1 MKLADLDWGEV
12 LGALPRWEALSP
24 GARKAFAGMK
34 PGVAAERAALGP
46 AVDEL
51 VAAGFV
57 LPPGPKG
64 RLYPHAAEL
73 RPLLVALRAM
83 DRLRPL
89 QGLRGALS
97 DMYVQDQMT
106 VEEAVALVGRQN
118 LNYSWVDRADVAGVV
133 SSVDW
138 LNAFLA
144 VDPGA
149 PMLGWERTHLPQLQ
163 QPRLVSAAVGDALQ
177 RLLRALADHPHGVPL
192 RDLGGLLPGDPPR
205 LRFEAL
211 RGGLRYLLLFVSLRG
226 DDDPEAVVGLLPCIV
241 RRLGPP
247 PPPPAPVPVGATFD
261 APFRLSDMT
270 TVLVDAVAEPIPV
283 RGSDGTLYVRARRA
297 LAARLVR
304 PPAWAGALLFE
315 IGEDGDDEEDS
326 DDGSEAAM
334 ELRAAMAVETLSA
347 LRLARLE
354 SHREKWRLSATPAGR
369 AWLAMTEGQR
379 TREVLD
385 AYRASSQRTPG
396 GGWGA
401 ASAGLDFF
409 GVRLSFSIRADTP
422 DLRAALSA
430 AFLSAPADAMIRL
443 DDFVRHQAELA
454 NPFMAADA
462 AYLRRHTAVYS
473 APRSREGWENLW
485 AQILVE
491 FLRLRLMPLGGARLG
506 LGDDGTGAFALTDAG
521 RYLLGG
527 TDELRLAAEP
537 DGEVVVQPDFEIVF
551 LSAAPRI
558 EAELARLAERTG
570 NGHVGALFR
579 ITRGSV
585 LRAAESG
592 STADAMLKTLGGVSR
607 APVPANVARQ
617 VRDWIGG
624 TRRVRIRPAVLVE
637 CPDSE
642 TAARVAALGGAQ
654 VSAVTRTILRLDGD
668 EKGVAALVKK
678 LRAKGIF
685 VQS

>member
-24 GARKAFAGMK
+24 GARKAFVGMK
-34 PGVAAERAALGP
+34 PGVAAEPAALGP

-57 LPPGPKG
+57 TPPGPKG
-64 RLYPHAAEL
+64 RLYPHTPEL

-89 QGLRGALS
+89 QGLHGALP
-97 DMYVQDQMT
+97 DMYVQDQMN
-106 VEEAVALVGRQN
+106 VEEAVALIGRQN
-118 LNYSWVDRADVAGVV
+118 SPYNWVDRGAVAATV
-133 SSVDW
+133 SSADW
-138 LNAFLA
+138 LNGFLA
-144 VDPGA
+144 ATPGS
-149 PMLGWERTHLPQLQ
+149 PLLEWEGAHLPAGR
-163 QPRLVSAAVGDALQ
+163 QPRLFSPAAGDALR

-192 RDLGGLLPGDPPR
+192 RDFARLLPDCSPQLR
-205 LRFEAL
+205 LMAL
-211 RGGLRYLLLFVSLRG
+211 RGGLRYLLLFVSLRR
-226 DDDPEAVVGLLPCIV
+226 DDDPEAVMGLLPCIV

-247 PPPPAPVPVGATFD
+247 PPPPAPELAGATFD

-270 TVLVDAVAEPIPV
+270 TVLVDAAAEPIPV

-304 PPAWAGALLFE
+304 PPAWAEALLFE
-315 IGEDGDDEEDS
+315 LDEDGDDDDEPE
-326 DDGSEAAM
+326 DGSGRAM
-334 ELRAAMAVETLSA
+334 VLRVAVAVETLSA
-347 LRLARLE
+347 LGLARIESSGNTWRLA
-354 SHREKWRLSATPAGR
+354 ATTAGR
-369 AWLAMTEGQR
+369 VWLGLTEGQR
-379 TREVLD
+379 TKQVLD
-385 AYRASSQRTPG
+385 GYRASKQRTAV

-401 ASAGLDFF
+401 SATGLDFF
-409 GVRLSFSIRADTP
+409 GVRLSFSVRAETP

-430 AFLSAPADAMIRL
+430 AFLSAPAHAMIRL
-443 DDFVRHQAELA
+443 DAFARHQAELA
-454 NPFMAADA
+454 NPFMGADA
-462 AYLRRHTAVYS
+462 AYLRSRTAAYG
-473 APRSREGWENLW
+473 APRTREGWEDLW
-485 AQILVE
+485 EQILMA
-491 FLRLRLMPLGGARLG
+491 FLRLRLVPLGGARLG
-506 LGDDGTGAFALTDAG
+506 LTEDGGAAFALTDAG

-570 NGHVGALFR
+570 TGHVGALFR

-585 LRAAESG
+585 LRAAETG
-592 STADAMLKTLGGVSR
+592 ITAEAALKTLGRVSR

-617 VRDWIGG
+617 VRDWFGG

-668 EKGVAALVKK
+668 EKGVGALVKK